1 MVKRLFKK
9 SIACLLAAI
18 MIAASLPLT
27 ALADATTDAVIHQTI
42 TSKNNRVGIITKDP
56 DGGGRVNG
64 NDYNIAINSS
74 TGNVADVTVNG
85 VDYKVEIE
93 NEMPAVQAVPQ
104 AAAPAAKPAPTPV
117 AAAPAPVVAK
127 PAGEGRPVTSPLPG
141 VIIEVSVKEGDT
153 VAAGQKVAVLEA
165 MKMENEIQSD
175 RAGVVTK
182 INVAKG
188 DSVLEGAAIVT
199 IA

>member
-1 MVKRLFKK
+1 MKEYKFK
-9 SIACLLAAI
+9 I
-18 MIAASLPLT
+18 
-27 ALADATTDAVIHQTI
+27 
-42 TSKNNRVGIITKDP
+42 
-56 DGGGRVNG
+56 NG
-64 NDYNIAINSS
+64 NDYNIAINST

-85 VDYKVEIE
+85 VEYKVEME
-93 NEMPAVQAVPQ
+93 NEMPAVQ

>member
-1 MVKRLFKK
+1 MKEYKFK
-9 SIACLLAAI
+9 I
-18 MIAASLPLT
+18 
-27 ALADATTDAVIHQTI
+27 
-42 TSKNNRVGIITKDP
+42 
-56 DGGGRVNG
+56 NG
-64 NDYNIAINSS
+64 NDYNIAINST

-85 VDYKVEIE
+85 VEYKVEME

-141 VIIEVSVKEGDT
+141 VIIEVSVNEGDT